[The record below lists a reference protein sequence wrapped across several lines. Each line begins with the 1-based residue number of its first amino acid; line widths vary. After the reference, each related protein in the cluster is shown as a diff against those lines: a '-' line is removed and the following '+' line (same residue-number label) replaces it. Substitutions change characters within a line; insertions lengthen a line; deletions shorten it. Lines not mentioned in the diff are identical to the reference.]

1 MLMVFVI
8 IFSYN
13 VVAYLNQ
20 ENGEIVLFITS
31 VLMFLVFVWSS
42 CVCWKSIYDCRVFVS
57 QKTQWS

>member
-31 VLMFLVFVWSS
+31 VLMFLVFV
-42 CVCWKSIYDCRVFVS
+42 
-57 QKTQWS
+57 